1 MSVPF
6 AIPMVSF
13 FGRTFDEYM
22 QMFALHE
29 AALRGLQVLDCPSG
43 PDSFV
48 AVANAR
54 GLQVTGCD
62 PVFGGGA
69 DELRARAKANI
80 EATFD
85 ALARATNPFTFR
97 DPAKFR
103 QDKFDALDAFVA
115 DYRTHGATRYVHAAL
130 PALPFADRSYD
141 LVLSSHFLFCYASV
155 QDGGMLDHAEFD
167 LGFHLKSIRELT
179 RVARRE
185 VRMTPTHAMH
195 LPPRHHPYLEA
206 AMHEFRALGFDARL
220 EPSTYDDGF
229 APLVEVLVATRRA

>member
-1 MSVPF
+1 
-6 AIPMVSF
+6 MVSF

-130 PALPFADRSYD
+130 PALPFTDRSYD

-155 QDGGMLDHAEFD
+155 EDGGMLDHAEFD
-167 LGFHLKSIRELT
+167 PGFHLKSIRELT